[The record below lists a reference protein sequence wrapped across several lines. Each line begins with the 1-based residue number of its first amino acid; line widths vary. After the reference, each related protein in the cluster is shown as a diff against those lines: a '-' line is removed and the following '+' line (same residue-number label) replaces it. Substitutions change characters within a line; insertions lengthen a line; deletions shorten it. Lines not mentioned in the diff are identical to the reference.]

1 MNRFSTRR
9 ILNLDFITLR
19 EKLLHMIQKQF
30 VFNQLIQFIPKD
42 YFEWLVRRYNGNSGL
57 KGYSCWNHLLVMIW
71 AQLKSQKSLREIE
84 TSLRA
89 NSDKIYRMGI
99 GNHISKSN
107 IAYANAN
114 RNVGIFRDLAQEMMR
129 RTSKISIRDEIL
141 ELIEDAFT
149 VSGFFAIDSSTVTL
163 DLNKFDWS
171 VPQKEHGGIK
181 IHTMFDLLR
190 QVPLIA
196 LITGHEE
203 RDQTFMEDYPFNKN
217 CFYIMDKAYCKTVGL
232 NRINEAGAFFVVRIK
247 KNMVYEII
255 SESPVNGNVVL
266 ADQIIRFTSRWAQ
279 KGYPH
284 KLRMITYYSPEKN
297 ETFRYITNNTLID
310 AAVIALL
317 YLYRWQIEKFF
328 KWIKQHLRITSFF
341 GYSENAVIIQIYTA
355 FISYCIIALAADN
368 YGFNGSL
375 YEFANIVEATLTEK
389 EWMDKILD
397 RYKGIDND
405 VGDSYKPPTLFDEP

>member
-1 MNRFSTRR
+1 MNRISTRR
-9 ILNLDFITLR
+9 ILKLIFVTLR
-19 EKLLHMIQKQF
+19 EILLFMVQKQY
-30 VFNQLIQFIPKD
+30 VFNQLMQFIPKD
-42 YFEWLVRRYNGNSGL
+42 YFEWLVRKYRGNTGL

-89 NSDKIYRMGI
+89 HSDKIYRMGI

-114 RNVGIFRDLAQEMMR
+114 RNVGIFRDLAQEMMKR
-129 RTSKISIRDEIL
+129 ASKISIRDEIL
-141 ELIEDAFT
+141 GLIRDAFT
-149 VSGFFAIDSSTVTL
+149 VSGFFAIDSSTVAL
-163 DLNKFDWS
+163 DLNKFEWS

-190 QVPLIA
+190 QVPLMA

-203 RDQTFMEDYPFNKN
+203 RDQTFMEDYPFDKN
-217 CFYIMDKAYCKTVGL
+217 CFYIMDKAYCKTRGL
-232 NRINEAGAFFVVRIK
+232 NRIHEAGAFFVVRIK

-255 SESPVNGNVVL
+255 SEMPTNGNVVL
-266 ADQIIRFTSRWAQ
+266 ADQIISFTSRWAQ
-279 KGYPH
+279 KGYPGQ
-284 KLRMITYYSPEKN
+284 LRMITYYSPEKN
-297 ETFRYITNNTLID
+297 ETFRYITNNTVID
-310 AAVIALL
+310 ASVIALL

-368 YGFNGSL
+368 YGFTGSL
-375 YEFANIVEATLTEK
+375 FEFANILEATLTEK
-389 EWMDKILD
+389 EWINIILE
-397 RYKGIDND
+397 RYKGIDNN
-405 VGDSYKPPTLFDEP
+405 VGCFVSSPTLFDGL